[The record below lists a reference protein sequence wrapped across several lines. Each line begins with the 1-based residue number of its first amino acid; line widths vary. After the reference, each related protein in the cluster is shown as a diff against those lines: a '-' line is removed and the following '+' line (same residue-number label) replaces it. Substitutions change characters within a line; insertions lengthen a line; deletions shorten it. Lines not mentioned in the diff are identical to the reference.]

1 MSTWFPEQPKAWYH
15 RMCLRI
21 LGFGQIPKHVAVI
34 MDGNRRFAVKN
45 SMERAEG
52 HLKGFDKL
60 TEVLEWCLDIGITEV
75 TVYAFSIEN
84 FKRSKAEV
92 DCLME
97 LARKKFKRL
106 MEEKDKIQE
115 YGVCVRVLGN
125 VSLLPNDIQEII
137 AEVVTYSKDNTRA
150 ILNVCF
156 AYTSR
161 DEMCTAM
168 KEIAEGVSLGLIK
181 DSDVS
186 EALLEKSLYTGNSP
200 NPDLLV
206 RTSGEVRL
214 SDFLLWQTAYSCL
227 AFVKVLW
234 PEFSRWHLYGCIL
247 HYQRN
252 YKQLQKAKEQNEAD
266 QIRLQR
272 EKDYEIVAQQMDQS
286 ETESIHT
293 VAKQYANDRENRVN
307 NFVQYL
313 HNKRDKFFHDIAA
326 KSKKSMT

>member
-1 MSTWFPEQPKAWYH
+1 MSSWFPERPKSWYH
-15 RMCLRI
+15 RLCTRI
-21 LGFGQIPKHVAVI
+21 LKSGPIPKHVAVI

-45 SMERAEG
+45 SMDRAEG

-60 TEVLEWCLDIGITEV
+60 TEVLEWCLDIGINEV

-84 FKRSKAEV
+84 FKRSKDEV

-106 MEEKDKIQE
+106 MEEKDKIQK

-125 VSLLPNDIQEII
+125 ITLLPRDIQEII
-137 AEVVTYSKDNTRA
+137 ADVVTFSKSNTRA

-161 DEMCTAM
+161 EEMCTAM
-168 KEIAEGVSLGLIK
+168 KEVAEGVSLGLIK
-181 DSDVS
+181 ESDIS
-186 EALLEKSLYTGNSP
+186 EDLLEKSLYTGSSR
-200 NPDLLV
+200 NPDLLI

-227 AFVKVLW
+227 AFVDVLW

-252 YKQLQKAKEQNEAD
+252 YPEIQRAQESNQVDQL
-266 QIRLQR
+266 RLQR
-272 EKDYEIVAQQMDQS
+272 EIDYQIITQQMDQS
-286 ETESIHT
+286 ESSSLHT
-293 VAKQYANDRENRVN
+293 LVKQYANERENRVQ
-307 NFVQYL
+307 NFIQYL
-313 HNKRDKFFHDIAA
+313 HNKRDQFFDDIASN
-326 KSKKSMT
+326 SKLTVS

>member
-1 MSTWFPEQPKAWYH
+1 MSTWFPERPKTWYH
-15 RMCLRI
+15 RLCTKI
-21 LGFGQIPKHVAVI
+21 IKSGPIPKHVAVI
-34 MDGNRRFAVKN
+34 MDGNRRFAMKN

-60 TEVLEWCLDIGITEV
+60 TEVLEWCLDLGINQV

-84 FKRSKAEV
+84 FKRSKDEV

-97 LARKKFKRL
+97 IARKKFKRL
-106 MEEKDKIQE
+106 MEEKEKIQK

-125 VSLLPNDIQEII
+125 ISLLPYDIQEII
-137 AEVVTYSKDNTRA
+137 AEVVTFSKHNTRS

-186 EALLEKSLYTGNSP
+186 EDLLEKSLYTGNSS
-200 NPDLLV
+200 NPDLLI
-206 RTSGEVRL
+206 RTSGEIRL
-214 SDFLLWQTAYSCL
+214 SDFLLWQTAYSCF
-227 AFVKVLW
+227 AFVSVLW
-234 PEFSRWHLYGCIL
+234 PEFSRWHLYACIL

-252 YKQLQKAKEQNEAD
+252 YTEIQRAKDSNESNKL
-266 QIRLQR
+266 RLQR
-272 EKDYEIVAQQMDQS
+272 ESDYQIVSQQMDQS
-286 ETESIHT
+286 ESSSLHT
-293 VAKQYANDRENRVN
+293 FVKQYANERENRVN
-307 NFVQYL
+307 NFIQYL
-313 HNKRDKFFHDIAA
+313 HGNRDQFFDDIAA
-326 KSKKSMT
+326 NSKQNTL

>member
-1 MSTWFPEQPKAWYH
+1 
-15 RMCLRI
+15 
-21 LGFGQIPKHVAVI
+21 
-34 MDGNRRFAVKN
+34 
-45 SMERAEG
+45 
-52 HLKGFDKL
+52 
-60 TEVLEWCLDIGITEV
+60 
-75 TVYAFSIEN
+75 
-84 FKRSKAEV
+84 
-92 DCLME
+92 
-97 LARKKFKRL
+97 
-106 MEEKDKIQE
+106 
-115 YGVCVRVLGN
+115 
-125 VSLLPNDIQEII
+125 
-137 AEVVTYSKDNTRA
+137 
-150 ILNVCF
+150 
-156 AYTSR
+156 
-161 DEMCTAM
+161 MCTAM

-272 EKDYEIVAQQMDQS
+272 ENDYEIVIFITGLTDERTISLPTRTLLHGTDTRLQQKIKIK
-286 ETESIHT
+286 SI
-293 VAKQYANDRENRVN
+293 R
-307 NFVQYL
+307 YL
-313 HNKRDKFFHDIAA
+313 VTIV
-326 KSKKSMT
+326 